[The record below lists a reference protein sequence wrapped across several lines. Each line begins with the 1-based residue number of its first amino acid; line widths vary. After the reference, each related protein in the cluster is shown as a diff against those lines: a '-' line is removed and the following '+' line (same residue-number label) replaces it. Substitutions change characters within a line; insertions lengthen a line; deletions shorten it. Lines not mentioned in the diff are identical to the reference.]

1 MTRDLNQIML
11 DTLKSRITRII
22 PRQISECVEQLN
34 DEQLWWRPNEEA
46 NSVGNLVLHLS
57 GSIRHY
63 LSREI
68 AGVEFKRDRAS
79 EFAERG
85 PLPKSDLLSIWNEAV
100 QEVSRVLDG
109 FDPSRFVQTTS
120 EPQYVPTMFDLIY
133 NVSIHMATHAGQIVW
148 VTKML
153 EEGKVD
159 ELWIRVHK
167 DELGRN

>member
-1 MTRDLNQIML
+1 MTKDLNQIAL
-11 DTLKSRITRII
+11 DTLKGRITRII
-22 PRQISECVEQLN
+22 PRQISECVDQLN

-68 AGVEFKRDRAS
+68 AGVQFRRDRAG

-85 PLPKSDLLSIWNEAV
+85 PLPKQDLLAIWDQAV
-100 QEVSRVLDG
+100 QEVTGALDG
-109 FDPSRFVQTTS
+109 FDSSRLLQATS
-120 EPQYVPTMFDLIY
+120 EPEYVPTIFDLIY

-153 EEGKVD
+153 QEGKID

-167 DELGRN
+167 EELARG